1 MLILNTTKPF
11 YVDKIN
17 KVVRMGNFKETGKE
31 IEYENDA
38 FLSLIDNLKEP
49 INEEKLIEKVSKETN
64 VSKSELKDVIS
75 YLFEEKLIIE
85 NEKYEALCDNKYSR
99 QDLFFSL
106 FTNDFKQ
113 NKELFANKKILIL
126 GLGGVGAN
134 VAFMLSRAGFEN
146 FILVDNDIV
155 ECSNLIRQYPYSE
168 NDVGK
173 NKTEVLASKLKGN
186 IVIKNIM
193 IDNKEKILHEVQ
205 ECDIVI
211 CTLDKPFRVI
221 RRLINDICVNENKP
235 VIFAGFAEHIA
246 MIGPFVI
253 PHETACL
260 KCIDKE
266 TTDIPLQN
274 VKVVPSYG
282 PMCAMIS
289 SIITNEIVKY
299 FNNYISYNLKGKTM
313 MFNFAT
319 YETQII
325 NWSKNNTC
333 EECAKY
339 DS

>member
-31 IEYENDA
+31 IEYQSDV
-38 FLSLIDNLKEP
+38 FLSLIENLKEP

-64 VSKSELKDVIS
+64 VNKSELKDVIN
-75 YLFEEKLIIE
+75 YLFEENLIIE
-85 NEKYEALCDNKYSR
+85 NEKYETLCDNKYSR

-106 FTNDFKQ
+106 FTNDFKC

-134 VAFMLSRAGFEN
+134 VAFMLSRAGFEK
-146 FILVDNDIV
+146 FILVDNDTV
-155 ECSNLIRQYPYSE
+155 ECSNLMRQYPYSE
-168 NDVGK
+168 RDLGK
-173 NKTEVLASKLKGN
+173 NKTEALASKLKGDV
-186 IVIKNIM
+186 IVKNVM
-193 IDNKEKILHEVQ
+193 IDNKEKILQEIQ

-221 RRLINDICVNENKP
+221 RRLINDICVSENKP
-235 VIFAGFAEHIA
+235 VIFAGFAEHVA

-274 VKVVPSYG
+274 VKIVPSYG

-289 SIITNEIVKY
+289 SIITNEVVKY
-299 FNNYISYNLKGKTM
+299 FNNYTGYNLKGKTM

-325 NWSKNNTC
+325 KWSKNNIC

>member
-75 YLFEEKLIIE
+75 YLLEEKLIIE

-146 FILVDNDIV
+146 FILVDSDIV

-193 IDNKEKILHEVQ
+193 IDNKEKILQEVQ

-221 RRLINDICVNENKP
+221 RRLINDICVSENKP
-235 VIFAGFAEHIA
+235 VIFAGFAEHVA

-274 VKVVPSYG
+274 VKIVPSYG

-319 YETQII
+319 YETKII

>member
-31 IEYENDA
+31 IEYQSDV
-38 FLSLIDNLKEP
+38 FLSLIENLKEP

-113 NKELFANKKILIL
+113 NKELFTNKKILIL

-205 ECDIVI
+205 KCDIVI

-235 VIFAGFAEHIA
+235 VIFAGFAEHVA

>member
-17 KVVRMGNFKETGKE
+17 KIVRMGNFKETGKE
-31 IEYENDA
+31 IEYENEV
-38 FLSLIDNLKEP
+38 FLALIENLKEP
-49 INEEKLIEKVSKETN
+49 INEKELVERVFKETN
-64 VSKSELKDVIS
+64 VSKSELKSVIN
-75 YLFEEKLIIE
+75 YLLEEKLIIKNE
-85 NEKYEALCDNKYSR
+85 NYESLCDNKYNR

-113 NKELFANKKILIL
+113 NKELFIDKKILIL

-134 VAFMLSRAGFEN
+134 VAYMLSRAGFEN
-146 FILVDNDIV
+146 FILVDKDVV

-168 NDVGK
+168 KDLGK

-186 IVIKNIM
+186 ITIKNIM
-193 IDNKEKILHEVQ
+193 IDNKEKILHEIQ
-205 ECDIVI
+205 ECDVVI
-211 CTLDKPFRVI
+211 CTLDKPFRII
-221 RRLINDICVNENKP
+221 RRLINDICVCENKP
-235 VIFAGFAEHIA
+235 VIFAGFAEHVA
-246 MIGPFVI
+246 MIGPFIV

-260 KCIDKE
+260 ECIDKK
-266 TTDIPLQN
+266 TNDIPLQN
-274 VKVVPSYG
+274 VKIVPSYG
-282 PMCAMIS
+282 PLCAMIS
-289 SIITNEIVKY
+289 SIITNEIIKY
-299 FNNYISYNLKGKTM
+299 FNNYTSYNLKGKTM

-325 NWSKNNTC
+325 NWRKNNKC

>member
-75 YLFEEKLIIE
+75 YLLEEKLIIE

-146 FILVDNDIV
+146 FILVDSDIV

-193 IDNKEKILHEVQ
+193 IDNKEKILPEVQ

-221 RRLINDICVNENKP
+221 RRLINDICVSENKP
-235 VIFAGFAEHIA
+235 VIFAGFAEHVA

-274 VKVVPSYG
+274 VKIVPSYG

>member
-75 YLFEEKLIIE
+75 YLLEEKLIIE

-146 FILVDNDIV
+146 FILVDSDIV

-193 IDNKEKILHEVQ
+193 IDNKEKILQEVQ

-221 RRLINDICVNENKP
+221 RRLINDICVSENKP
-235 VIFAGFAEHIA
+235 VIFAGFAEHVA

-274 VKVVPSYG
+274 VKIVPSYG